1 MVSSPK
7 PPDPY
12 QTAQAQAGMNRDTAL
27 TTQATNMTNQVTPYG
42 NLTYNQT
49 GNSSFVDSNG
59 KTVTTPTY
67 TATTTLSPEQQQ
79 ILDQSNQAS
88 LGLGKLANQQIG
100 SITDQLSKPFDYTTS
115 DAEDY
120 AYNLGSKRLDPRFAQ
135 ESDDLRSQL
144 IASGIRPGTA
154 AYAQQMNTFNQGK
167 NDAYD
172 QLALGAQQQ
181 GYQQA
186 LTTYNNPINTISAL
200 TSGSQVTNPTFVNT
214 PQTSVGGVDY
224 SGLVNTNY
232 NQQAAQSSATA
243 GGLFGLLGTGL
254 TAGIKFSDR
263 RMKENI
269 RRVGRL
275 DNGLPVYSYN
285 LIGSTVPELGLM
297 ADEVEAMHPDAVH
310 AQPNGFKMVDYHR
323 ATEAA

>member
-1 MVSSPK
+1 
-7 PPDPY
+7 
-12 QTAQAQAGMNRDTAL
+12 MNRDTAL

-67 TATTTLSPEQQQ
+67 TATTTLSPEQQA
-79 ILDQSNQAS
+79 ILNQSNQAS

-120 AYNLGSKRLDPRFAQ
+120 AYNLGTKRLDPRFAQ
-135 ESDDLRSQL
+135 EGDDLRSQL

-154 AYAQQMNTFNQGK
+154 AYNQQMTQFGQTK

-186 LTTYNNPINTISAL
+186 LTEYNNPINTISAL
-200 TSGSQVTNPTFVNT
+200 TSGSQVTNPNFVNT

-224 SGLVNTNY
+224 TGLVNNQY
-232 NQQAAQSSATA
+232 NQQVAQSNART
-243 GGLFGLLGTGL
+243 GGLFGL
-254 TAGIKFSDR
+254 ASAPFS
-263 RMKENI
+263 MFSF
-269 RRVGRL
+269 G
-275 DNGLPVYSYN
+275 
-285 LIGSTVPELGLM
+285 
-297 ADEVEAMHPDAVH
+297 A
-310 AQPNGFKMVDYHR
+310 
-323 ATEAA
+323 